1 MSGAE
6 PISFRKAVPA
16 DAEAISALVTGLAS
30 YFLADPSHP
39 EDAAFF
45 FTTITPEAIR
55 GYLEGDIAYH
65 LAEADGALAG
75 LIGIRGGSHVYH
87 LFVGERFHRRGV
99 AARLW
104 ERARNAAGAPSRFTV
119 NASRY
124 ALPVYRRFGFVAEGP
139 EVMQDGIA
147 FQPMVWAEVPSG
159 PIRKVSAE
167 RGA

>member
-1 MSGAE
+1 MSGAD
-6 PISFRKAVPA
+6 PIALRKAAPA
-16 DAEAISALVTGLAS
+16 DAEAISALATALAP
-30 YFLADPSHP
+30 YFLADPDRP

-55 GYLEGDIAYH
+55 GYLEGGFSYH

-87 LFVGERFHRRGV
+87 LFVDERFHRRGV

-104 ERARNAAGAPSRFTV
+104 ERARNAADASDRFTV

-124 ALPVYRRFGFVAEGP
+124 AVPVYRRFGFVAEGP
-139 EVMQDGIA
+139 EMVQDGVA
-147 FQPMVWAEVPSG
+147 FQPMAWT
-159 PIRKVSAE
+159 E
-167 RGA
+167 RP